1 MTDAGYIELPESSSW
16 SSTSTTPENVALR
29 DSKSVN
35 FNDKNGRYLE
45 NFSRYLEKDIYRKV

>member
-45 NFSRYLEKDIYRKV
+45 NFSRYLEKVL